1 MTTCNI
7 GDHLCKSLHPHYNC
21 WYFQISRS
29 ILIIFICIFKSL
41 GTGHISFNRFQA
53 CAPLLLSSLCV
64 CLISHVFR
72 IFWRFLVVHWLWPSQ
87 RMYNGQVLTEP
98 LSTLIHRYLQ
108 MKKDFFFFFQFL
120 FFCFFVLIIFHH
132 TMHTYLWHLVFFCCT
147 FTMIP
152 GVGFF
157 YEGSLFSIFIV
168 GNLFQLITLRGKI

>member
-108 MKKDFFFFFQFL
+108 MKKDFFFFFLVFVFL
-120 FFCFFVLIIFHH
+120 FFCFNYFSPYNAYVPVAL
-132 TMHTYLWHLVFFCCT
+132 
-147 FTMIP
+147 
-152 GVGFF
+152 GFF
-157 YEGSLFSIFIV
+157 LLYIYNDSWCGFFL
-168 GNLFQLITLRGKI
+168 